1 MYICIFRYTCTDL
14 HVRYMW
20 IYVYLYLYNVFFM
33 NTLILKINNKLIC
46 FNKISNEFSKT
57 LYYLCRED
65 HVLKGKI
72 LLIFKKTKSEIY
84 LKFTHCKRHIKSLIL
99 HFLIQIQVKYYPPC
113 CHYIIYETN
122 DTH

>member
-1 MYICIFRYTCTDL
+1 MYGNCGYMCTCT
-14 HVRYMW
+14 YTMC
-20 IYVYLYLYNVFFM
+20 FFM

-72 LLIFKKTKSEIY
+72 LLIFKKTKSEILY
-84 LKFTHCKRHIKSLIL
+84 LKLRI
-99 HFLIQIQVKYYPPC
+99 VK
-113 CHYIIYETN
+113 
-122 DTH
+122 DS